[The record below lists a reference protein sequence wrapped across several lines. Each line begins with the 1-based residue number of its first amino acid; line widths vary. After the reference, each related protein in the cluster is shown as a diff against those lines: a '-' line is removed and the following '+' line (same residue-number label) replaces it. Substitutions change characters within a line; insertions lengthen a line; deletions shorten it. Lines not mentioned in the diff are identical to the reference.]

1 MSSIESCIDTFY
13 NFLTDE
19 RKQRF
24 ESVLDKRTRYIT
36 LVLEDIFQS
45 RNASAIMRSADGF
58 GIQDLHI
65 IEDNH
70 KWVGTRSVSK
80 GASSWLT
87 LHRYKNG
94 DPTTRCVDKLNA
106 EGYRIIATSPHEGS
120 YTPDTLPI
128 DQPIAVVLGTELT
141 GMSSKMLLQV
151 DDYVTIPMDGF
162 SESFNVSVAAAVMLN
177 RLRSRMNEAGIESK
191 LNEKERQKLRLIWAY
206 RSVND
211 PDAILRHYGMEL
223 PFEI

>member
-13 NFLTDE
+13 SFLTDE

-70 KWVGTRSVSK
+70 KWIGTRSVSK

-87 LHRYKNG
+87 LHKYKDGN
-94 DPTTRCVDKLNA
+94 PTTSCVGKLKS
-106 EGYRIIATSPHEGS
+106 EGYRIVATSPHKGS
-120 YTPDTLPI
+120 FTPDTLPI
-128 DQPIAVVLGTELT
+128 DQPIAIVFGTELT
-141 GMSSKMLLQV
+141 GMSTNMMSQV
-151 DDYVTIPMDGF
+151 DDYVTIPMYGF

-177 RLRSRMNEAGIESK
+177 RLRSRLDDSGIESK
-191 LNEKERQKLRLIWAY
+191 LDDYEKQKLRLIWAY

-211 PDAILRHYGMEL
+211 PNAILRHYGMEL